1 VLPAGVNKERRW
13 GVVNKQARCQVH

>member
-13 GVVNKQARCQVH
+13 GVVKQARCQVH